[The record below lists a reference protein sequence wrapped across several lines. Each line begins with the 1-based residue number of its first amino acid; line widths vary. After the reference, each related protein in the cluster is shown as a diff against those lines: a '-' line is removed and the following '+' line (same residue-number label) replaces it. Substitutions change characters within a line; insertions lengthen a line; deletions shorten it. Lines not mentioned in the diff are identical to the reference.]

1 MNISQLI
8 ESRKAQWQQMED
20 DIEWIRSHSSRR
32 VEPARLAEFA
42 RCYRAVCS
50 DLSLSISMGFPDE
63 TIRYLHQLV
72 ADGHAMLY
80 RSETFRIRDWG
91 KVLCVD
97 VPNRI
102 LWDPC
107 TWIAMAIFWGLFF
120 GSFLGAM
127 VLEDFSTQVVG
138 EATLAKMEMMYSS
151 PIGENSSINSRSTM
165 TGVYVFN
172 NAGIGLRCFAFGI
185 FLGVGSLVILAFN
198 SIFLGSIF
206 GHMVSSPHA
215 DNFIN
220 FVTAHG
226 PFELTAVA
234 LSAAAGL
241 KLGWAIIDTKGW
253 SRADS
258 LRRTASQAIEIAL
271 VATVLFSLAA
281 IIEGNISPL
290 QIPYSIKLTVA
301 FASCLIMAVWF
312 LLPGLLGNS
321 RLFKKKNRH
330 HEASTN
336 EAARGGVVR

>member
-8 ESRKAQWQQMED
+8 ESRKAQWQQLED
-20 DIEWIRSHSSRR
+20 DIEWIRGRSSRR
-32 VEPARLAEFA
+32 VDPAKLAEFA

-80 RSETFRIRDWG
+80 RSESFRIRDWG
-91 KVLCVD
+91 KVLCMD
-97 VPNRI
+97 TPNRI
-102 LWDPC
+102 LRDPC

-127 VLEDFSTQVVG
+127 VIEDFSTQVVG
-138 EATLAKMEMMYSS
+138 EATLANMEMMYSS
-151 PIGENSSINSRSTM
+151 PIGEHSSINSRSTM
-165 TGVYVFN
+165 TGFYVFN

-185 FLGVGSLVILAFN
+185 FLGVGSLVVLAFN
-198 SIFLGSIF
+198 AIFLGSIF
-206 GHMVSSPHA
+206 GHMISSPHA
-215 DNFIN
+215 DHFIN

-241 KLGWAIIDTKGW
+241 KLGWSIIDTKGW
-253 SRADS
+253 SRGDS

-271 VATVLFSLAA
+271 VATILFFLAA

-290 QIPYSIKLTVA
+290 QIPYSIKLSVA
-301 FASCLIMAVWF
+301 IVSCLMMALWL
-312 LLPGLLGNS
+312 LLPSLLGS
-321 RLFKKKNRH
+321 SEPSGQSSLSQTTSAKESF
-330 HEASTN
+330 
-336 EAARGGVVR
+336 RGSAER

>member
-1 MNISQLI
+1 MNITELI
-8 ESRKAQWQQMED
+8 ESRKEQWKQLEE
-20 DIEWIRSHSSRR
+20 DIEWIRGHSSRR
-32 VEPARLAEFA
+32 VDPSRLADFA

-91 KVLCVD
+91 RVLCVD

-102 LWDPC
+102 LRDPC

-120 GSFLGAM
+120 GSFFGSML
-127 VLEDFSTQVVG
+127 LEDFSTQVVG
-138 EATLAKMEMMYSS
+138 EATLANMEMMYSS
-151 PIGENSSINSRSTM
+151 PIGESSSMNSRSTM
-165 TGVYVFN
+165 TGFYVFN

-185 FLGVGSLVILAFN
+185 FLGVGSLVVLAFN
-198 SIFLGSIF
+198 AIFLGSIF
-206 GHMVSSPHA
+206 GHMVLSPHS

-241 KLGWAIIDTKGW
+241 KLGWSIIDTKGW
-253 SRADS
+253 SRGDS

-271 VATVLFSLAA
+271 VATILFFLAA

-290 QIPYSIKLTVA
+290 QIPYSLKLSVA
-301 FASCLIMAVWF
+301 FASCLIMGIWF
-312 LLPGLLGNS
+312 LLPGLLGS
-321 RLFKKKNRH
+321 LAPFRKKPLRQTVPPKGF
-330 HEASTN
+330 T
-336 EAARGGVVR
+336 RGSVER